1 MAITQIIATLPAV
14 LNDSETFYEDI
25 AIRNNSL
32 VTVSF
37 PSINTW
43 ATQANALAVEV
54 NDKAAQV
61 AVQAVD
67 GGYSQTYI
75 NTNFVGVNNA
85 QTIAGIKTFSSFPI
99 TPSTS
104 PTTDYQVVNKKYV
117 DDNNNKINSLTNKVT
132 PVDADELVI
141 ADSASSFSLKKLS
154 FSNLNARI
162 IEQQF
167 DKPIKRIPL
176 FIKVSPSSIK
186 IPTGLRLTVG
196 SVSFKLS
203 ADYTLSLN
211 TNLVGSSKIAGTDYY
226 VYAKLDMTFYL
237 SANDAI
243 TADRLIGGFHY
254 GLTAEA
260 EVLTGNKTEADMVQ
274 IRGINAYSIWDL
286 KFRASASNKGMVL
299 ILGKWF
305 DIYLCNSE
313 HITNGTSKAGA
324 IIAGGALTQGRLY
337 PKIPLSFGGNG
348 TLTYGALKWFH
359 ACEIGRSHSKQN
371 ISYQEFQTIAYGVQE
386 QVDASSQDGG
396 AANIQHFANLTSKW
410 GIEQATGTQYIW
422 GSDLTGDTAGTFTRQ
437 SVAEGR
443 GTIYSIGNSP
453 NAVALGGDR
462 DGGVNA
468 GSRCSGWNAFVWTS
482 DGRIGCRFACD
493 HLQHA

>member
-1 MAITQIIATLPAV
+1 MYVNTYTYNTSTIPTQSVNDIVMGSDGNYYECQTNATIDDDPVGSITGNWSLYR
-14 LNDSETFYEDI
+14 ETVKTYG
-25 AIRNNSL
+25 NQ
-32 VTVSF
+32 TVAGVKLFTSF
-37 PSINTW
+37 P
-43 ATQANALAVEV
+43 V
-54 NDKAAQV
+54 
-61 AVQAVD
+61 
-67 GGYSQTYI
+67 
-75 NTNFVGVNNA
+75 
-85 QTIAGIKTFSSFPI
+85 
-99 TPSTS
+99 TPSVS
-104 PTTDYQVVNKKYV
+104 PTTDYQVANKKYV
-117 DDNNNKINSLTNKVT
+117 DDNFSTQTFEKPLNNV
-132 PVDADELVI
+132 
-141 ADSASSFSLKKLS
+141 
-154 FSNLNARI
+154 
-162 IEQQF
+162 
-167 DKPIKRIPL
+167 L

-186 IPTGLRLTVG
+186 IPIGFKLTVN
-196 SVSFKLS
+196 SVSFKLVS
-203 ADYTLSLN
+203 DYTLSLN

-226 VYAKLDMTFYL
+226 VYAKSDMTFYL

-410 GIEQATGTQYIW
+410 GIEQATGTQFIW
-422 GSDLTGDTAGTFTRQ
+422 GSDLIGDTGGTFTQQ
-437 SVAEGR
+437 SVTEGR

-453 NAVALGGDR
+453 NAVLLGGYR
-462 DGGVNA
+462 DDGVNA
-468 GSRCSGWNAFVWTS
+468 GSRYSIWHHFVWSS
-482 DGRIGCRFACD
+482 DWAIGCRFACD